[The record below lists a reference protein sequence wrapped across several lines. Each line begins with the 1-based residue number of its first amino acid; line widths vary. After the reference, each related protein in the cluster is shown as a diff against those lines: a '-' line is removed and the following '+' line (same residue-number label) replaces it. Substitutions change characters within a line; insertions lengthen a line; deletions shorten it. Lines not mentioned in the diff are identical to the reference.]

1 MLSETMMNDDFS
13 PPLEESLRRK
23 DSDQSWKPPSEGPEE
38 EENHVDP
45 NKLYLVSLATLMA
58 LFT

>member
-1 MLSETMMNDDFS
+1 MMNDDFS
-13 PPLEESLRRK
+13 PPTRK

>member
-1 MLSETMMNDDFS
+1 MMNEDFS
-13 PPLEESLRRK
+13 PPLEESLKRK

-38 EENHVDP
+38 EEDHTPVDP
-45 NKLYLVSLATLMA
+45 NKLFLVSLATLMA